1 MPETVNTSQPT
12 DVNNELNTTQ
22 AVTPAIPVKPAG
34 KSWAFLIP
42 LAVTICI
49 LVLGGILITSLVGKI
64 ASGPGGEIVPTVAD
78 QPQNGP
84 STTPAILR
92 TPSAIASQSAFLE
105 LDAAINSL
113 NAAIT
118 GYVVQDLTLTPP
130 VLDLKLGFTN

>member
-1 MPETVNTSQPT
+1 MPETTNTSQPT
-12 DVNNELNTTQ
+12 DVINDQNTIQTT
-22 AVTPAIPVKPAG
+22 VPSVPTKPAG

-42 LAVTICI
+42 LAVAICI
-49 LVLGGILITSLVGKI
+49 LVLGGIFISSLVGKI

-84 STTPAILR
+84 STAPVILR
-92 TPSAIASQSAFLE
+92 TASPIASQSAFLE
-105 LDAAINSL
+105 LDMAINSL